1 MKEETQ
7 RSSCSKKMYY
17 NDAKMHYNDV
27 QSSQL
32 KQDPFK
38 TNKIDIKKLANSA
51 SEEFEKLYKV
61 SIIFM

>member
-7 RSSCSKKMYY
+7 RSSCSK
-17 NDAKMHYNDV
+17 KMHYNDV

-38 TNKIDIKKLANSA
+38 TNKIDIKKLANPA